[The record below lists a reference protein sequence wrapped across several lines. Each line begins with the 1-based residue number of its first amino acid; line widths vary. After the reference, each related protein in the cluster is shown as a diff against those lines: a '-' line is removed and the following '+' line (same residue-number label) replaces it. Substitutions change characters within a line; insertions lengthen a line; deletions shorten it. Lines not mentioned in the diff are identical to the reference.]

1 MEHGHAVQNG
11 LTDNGV
17 LKADSFIQNINEHP
31 QQLRFCGT
39 NAHHQ
44 NGVAEIAIQAVSNIA
59 RSMLLDG
66 SAYWKNNIEPDL
78 WPMTIIYAAY
88 IHFHTPRNQVCPAD
102 VFFGST
108 VSCHCPKDLHVWVC
122 PEFVLET
129 KPQEGQ
135 NLPRWEPGSCKGM
148 HIELCHVHASYVP
161 LISSLT
167 TAAISPR
174 F

>member
-1 MEHGHAVQNG
+1 MLCKMVLQTMEFSRQIP
-11 LTDNGV
+11 LFRIST
-17 LKADSFIQNINEHP
+17 NIRNSCVFVE
-31 QQLRFCGT
+31 LMRIIKM
-39 NAHHQ
+39 
-44 NGVAEIAIQAVSNIA
+44 VAIQAVSNIA

-66 SAYWKNNIEPDL
+66 SAYWKNYIESDL
-78 WPMTIIYAAY
+78 CPMTIIYAAY

-108 VSCHCPKDLHVWVC
+108 ASCPCPKDLHVWVC

-148 HIELCHVHASYVP
+148 HIGLCHVHASYVP